1 MTRAE
6 LYTLLHQVLE
16 AKAMLAVMEQHY
28 SDLNNKL
35 MQELSEK
42 YPLERDKA

>member
-16 AKAMLAVMEQHY
+16 AKSMLAVMEQRY
-28 SDLNNKL
+28 SYLNNKL

>member
-16 AKAMLAVMEQHY
+16 AKGMLAVMEQHY

-35 MQELSEK
+35 MNELSRT
-42 YPLERDKA
+42 YPIDGKE

>member
-16 AKAMLAVMEQHY
+16 AKAMLAVMEQRY

-35 MQELSEK
+35 MQE
-42 YPLERDKA
+42 

>member
-6 LYTLLHQVLE
+6 LYTLLQQVLE
-16 AKAMLAVMEQHY
+16 AKAMLSVMEQRY

>member
-16 AKAMLAVMEQHY
+16 AKAMLAVMEQRY

-35 MQELSEK
+35 MQELSGK